1 MALMNFAEF
10 SKKVLEAAD
19 GKLTPKEMGTLKRL
33 FSRVKKRNLVLAAG
47 LLSALKAGGA
57 SKGDTQNLSSILENA
72 NQRIFEGKKPFTREE
87 EKELASIFERAHFPQ
102 PAQARFKHNIQ
113 SDEDDLLVS
122 QIAESIHR
130 DTRKQFG
137 FVPERS
143 AQARK
148 EQEKPQ
154 KRRG

>member
-10 SKKVLEAAD
+10 SKKVLDAAE
-19 GKLTPKEMGTLKRL
+19 GKLTQKEMGTLKRL
-33 FSRVKKRNLVLAAG
+33 FSRVRKRNLVLASG

-57 SKGDTQNLSSILENA
+57 SKEDTQKFSVILEKA
-72 NQRIFEGKKPFTREE
+72 NERIFEGKKPFTREE
-87 EKELASIFERAHFPQ
+87 EKEIASIFERAHFPQ

-122 QIAESIHR
+122 QIAEAIHR
-130 DTRKQFG
+130 DRKQLG

-143 AQARK
+143 APAR
-148 EQEKPQ
+148 EERPQ